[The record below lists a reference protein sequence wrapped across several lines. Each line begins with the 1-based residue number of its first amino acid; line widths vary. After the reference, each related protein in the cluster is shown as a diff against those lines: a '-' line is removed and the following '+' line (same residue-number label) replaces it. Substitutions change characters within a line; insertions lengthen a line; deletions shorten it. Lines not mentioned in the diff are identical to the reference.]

1 MDPLEESV
9 MTPEGSLLK
18 RIEHAL
24 AVVSEEQHARARQ
37 AAILRKARTL
47 LHLGCSTIEV
57 KAMLTQQLQKE
68 PMPSLPA
75 RGEPFDVNP

>member
-24 AVVSEEQHARARQ
+24 TVVSQEQHARARQ
-37 AAILRKARTL
+37 AAILRRARTL

-57 KAMLTQQLQKE
+57 KAMLAEHLRKE
-68 PMPSLPA
+68 PIPPRAAS
-75 RGEPFDVNP
+75 GEPFDLSA